1 MLLQKYKP
9 YTHANKKHTA
19 AKHMAKIRSHALAS
33 PAAPPVSMP
42 VSSTQQSCS
51 AVTFASR
58 PTGVRPPKMYSFE
71 PGSDKKQRDSV
82 RIHIDVSKS
91 EPVAQGN

>member
-1 MLLQKYKP
+1 MKRHTKNNVVAKDKQ
-9 YTHANKKHTA
+9 YTHANKKQPA
-19 AKHMAKIRSHALAS
+19 AEHMAKTRSHTLAS

-71 PGSDKKQRDSV
+71 PDSEKIQEIV
-82 RIHIDVSKS
+82 Y
-91 EPVAQGN
+91 GFT